1 MEANPLNARCPT
13 TAGHAFYCG
22 CGERVVT
29 PMNDL
34 PDKVNCPN
42 CGVSRRIYT
51 CGWCGEAGHNR
62 RRCILLERQKVL
74 RLDIGRA
81 LVPALNA
88 GAAFAALS
96 RCDRLFAGASAVYPY
111 ATPAR
116 EVRAHL
122 QVAGFRLSRHVADLT
137 ELQTDLDFYLCGGN
151 LSESNDHHAT
161 EARY

>member
-42 CGVSRRIYT
+42 CGMSRRIYT

-62 RRCILLERQKVL
+62 RRCVLMQRQKIL
-74 RLDIGRA
+74 RDDLGRA
-81 LVPALNA
+81 LVPAQNTG
-88 GAAFAALS
+88 GAYAALS
-96 RCDRLFAGASAVYPY
+96 RFDRLFKGATNYDGY
-111 ATPAR
+111 HTPAHEAR
-116 EVRAHL
+116 HML
-122 QVAGFRLSRHVADLT
+122 QIAGYRLARYVGELT
-137 ELQTDLDFYLCGGN
+137 ELQTDLDFYLCEGN
-151 LSESNDHHAT
+151 LSESNDNHAT